1 MLTKNNHKQTK
12 AAKRKG
18 FYLKWLYGKSLE
30 ASNPNTHCPR
40 GLAML
45 GEARRGGEGLEKEW
59 RGQKPRRRLEQKS
72 GKGWKMKGRGLLNRK
87 EEQEPML

>member
-18 FYLKWLYGKSLE
+18 FYLKRLYGKSLE
-30 ASNPNTHCPR
+30 ASNPNTYCPR

-45 GEARRGGEGLEKEW
+45 GEARRGGEGLE
-59 RGQKPRRRLEQKS
+59 
-72 GKGWKMKGRGLLNRK
+72 MKARSQGGRKWSK
-87 EEQEPML
+87 EEEANGRK